1 LKDLKI
7 CVASQNSEKMLSE
20 YQQRCG
26 MFQGTELGETNDSPR
41 NRKIVIFLLFFAVVI
56 AACAQQFLY
65 THMTQPA
72 DTMFQDRHSTP
83 ISALQNS
90 SRN

>member
-1 LKDLKI
+1 
-7 CVASQNSEKMLSE
+7 MLSE

-41 NRKIVIFLLFFAVVI
+41 NRKIVIFLLFLAVVV
-56 AACAQQFLY
+56 AGCAQQFLY

-72 DTMFQDRHSTP
+72 DTRFPDRHSTP
-83 ISALQNS
+83 LSALQS
-90 SRN
+90 SVPKN